1 MAKSQETF
9 NKKEKE
15 KKRHKKRLEKDQRKE
30 ERKANAGSKSFED
43 MLAYV
48 DEFGQ
53 ISSTPPDPAMRRN
66 TVKIEDIE
74 IGVRKREDVELPG
87 VRTGTVTFF
96 NKDKGYGFI
105 KDITNQE
112 SIFVH
117 INGLVDAIKENDKVT
132 FETEMG
138 MKGPNAISVKLVV

>member
-30 ERKANAGSKSFED
+30 ERKANAGGKSFED

-53 ISSTPPDPAMRRN
+53 LSSTPPDPLLKRN

-74 IGVRKREDVELPG
+74 IGVRKREEVEDAGG

-96 NKDKGYGFI
+96 NKEKGYGFI
-105 KDITNQE
+105 KDVNNHE
-112 SIFVH
+112 SVFVH
-117 INGLVDAIKENDKVT
+117 IHGLVDAIKENDKVT
-132 FETEMG
+132 F
-138 MKGPNAISVKLVV
+138 